1 MGFRGG
7 IKLTPPSISW
17 FSSTPAGIGLK
28 KMKNKPILFI
38 INISR
43 SFYGIFD
50 NSDMKIG
57 EESKSEKKSNKFYF

>member
-1 MGFRGG
+1 
-7 IKLTPPSISW
+7 
-17 FSSTPAGIGLK
+17 
-28 KMKNKPILFI
+28 MKNKPILFI

-57 EESKSEKKSNKFYF
+57 EESKSERNQINFTFNIN